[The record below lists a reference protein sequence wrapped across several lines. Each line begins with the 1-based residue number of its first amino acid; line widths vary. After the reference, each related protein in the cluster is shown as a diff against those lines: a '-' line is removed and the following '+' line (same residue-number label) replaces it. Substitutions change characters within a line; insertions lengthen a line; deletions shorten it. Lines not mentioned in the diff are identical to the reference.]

1 MKIKIFDKK
10 FKQSKKL
17 LYNFLKISDIVVL
30 CMNFNK
36 NNQNFFDDKCF
47 NKMKKNSYFVNTA
60 RGELIDEKALFFSL
74 KNKNLGGAALDV
86 LSNENQITSGSN
98 HQLINYATKNANLI
112 ITPHIGGAT
121 FESFKI
127 TRSQLIKYFL
137 NDKKI

>member
-1 MKIKIFDKK
+1 M
-10 FKQSKKL
+10 
-17 LYNFLKISDIVVL
+17 
-30 CMNFNK
+30 
-36 NNQNFFDDKCF
+36 
-47 NKMKKNSYFVNTA
+47 
-60 RGELIDEKALFFSL
+60 IDEKALLFSL